1 MERKIRRS
9 DRGILESDA
18 REILEKGE
26 YGILST
32 VSSDGQPYGVPV
44 NYACTKHFIYFHGA
58 TQGHKLDNLSSNNK
72 VSFCVVGK
80 TQVLPEQFAT
90 KYESAIVFG
99 QALEVFDAEK
109 RQALLELV
117 KKYSPE
123 FIEKGQ
129 QYIESD
135 ERKTRVYKIA
145 IEAIT
150 GKSRK

>member
-9 DRGILESDA
+9 DRAISESTA
-18 REILEKGE
+18 REILAKGE

-44 NYACTKHFIYFHGA
+44 NYACTQEFIYFHCA
-58 TQGHKLDNLSSNNK
+58 IKGHKLDNLSGNNR
-72 VSFCVVGK
+72 VSFCVVGE
-80 TQVLPEQFAT
+80 TEVLPDQFAT

-99 QALEVFDAEK
+99 QALEVFEEEK
-109 RQALLELV
+109 RQILLELI

-123 FIEKGQ
+123 FIEKGRH
-129 QYIESD
+129 YIESD

>member
-1 MERKIRRS
+1 MQRKIRRS
-9 DRGILESDA
+9 DRASAEGEA
-18 REILEKGE
+18 RKLLEKGE
-26 YGILST
+26 YGVLST
-32 VSSDGQPYGVPV
+32 VSGDGQPYGVPV
-44 NYACTKHFIYFHGA
+44 NYACAREFIYFHCA
-58 TQGHKLDNLSSNNK
+58 TKGHKLDNLSGNNK

-99 QALEVFDAEK
+99 QALEVFEDEK
-109 RQALLELV
+109 RLALLELV

-123 FIEKGQ
+123 FIEKGR

-145 IEAIT
+145 IEALT
-150 GKSRK
+150 GKTRK